1 MLKIHRLTIIFVF
14 MKKVLILLL
23 LASIFYNAT
32 AQKSINVAD
41 TIVVGSVD
49 KSCPG
54 GFEAFNIYIKKNV
67 RPPAIA
73 YENRKVGTTYV
84 SFIIEPDGS
93 VSNVCT
99 ILAAGS
105 GMDEEVVRVI
115 KNSNNWLPVTIDN
128 KPVRSFCRAGVEF
141 FADFDKHLRWVE
153 AKKID

>member
-1 MLKIHRLTIIFVF
+1 
-14 MKKVLILLL
+14 MKKVLVVIF
-23 LASIFYNAT
+23 LASIFYKAN

-41 TIVVGSVD
+41 TIVVGSIE

-54 GFEAFNIYIKKNV
+54 GFAAFNLYIVKNV

-93 VSNVCT
+93 VSHVCT
-99 ILAAGS
+99 ILDAGS

-115 KNSNNWLPVTIDN
+115 NSSNNWLPATIDN
-128 KPVRSFCRAGVEF
+128 KPVRSFCRASVRF
-141 FADFDKHLRWVE
+141 FADYDKQLRWVRAE
-153 AKKID
+153 KID

>member
-1 MLKIHRLTIIFVF
+1 

-23 LASIFYNAT
+23 LACIFYSTA

-41 TIVVGSVD
+41 TIMAASIE
-49 KSCPG
+49 KNCPG
-54 GFEAFNIYIKKNV
+54 GFEAFNTFIKKNV

-73 YENRKVGTTYV
+73 FEDRKVGTSYV

-93 VSNVCT
+93 VSHVCT

-115 KNSNNWLPVTIDN
+115 NMSSNWLPVTIDN
-128 KPVRSFCRAGVEF
+128 KPVRSFCRAGVQF
-141 FADFDKHLRWVE
+141 LADFKKNMIWVE

>member
-1 MLKIHRLTIIFVF
+1 

-23 LASIFYNAT
+23 LACIFYNAA

-41 TIVVGSVD
+41 TIMAASIE
-49 KSCPG
+49 KNCPG
-54 GFEAFNIYIKKNV
+54 GFEAFNTFIKKNV
-67 RPPAIA
+67 RPPTIA
-73 YENRKVGTTYV
+73 FEDRKVGTSYV

-93 VSNVCT
+93 VSHVCT

-115 KNSNNWLPVTIDN
+115 NMSNNWLPVTIDN
-128 KPVRSFCRAGVEF
+128 KPVRSFCRAGVQF
-141 FADFDKHLRWVE
+141 LADFKKNMMWVE